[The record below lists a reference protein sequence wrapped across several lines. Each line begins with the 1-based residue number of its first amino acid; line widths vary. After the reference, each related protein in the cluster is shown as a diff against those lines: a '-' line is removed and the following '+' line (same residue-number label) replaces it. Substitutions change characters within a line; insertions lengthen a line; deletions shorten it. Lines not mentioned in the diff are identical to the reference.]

1 VGRLRADEAL
11 GNARRMA
18 MGITVLV
25 LALLAAEPDAPDKA
39 IQGTWVVA
47 TARREGKV
55 ASDLEGHRLVINSDR
70 FEIRE
75 GDRLL
80 FRGTLAIDKSAGKL
94 WRVDIKHTHG
104 DLAGKKW
111 LGVMRVRD
119 DGILVVCDNAANP
132 ARPRPEALESKPGSG
147 TILLEFRRRETGS

>member
-1 VGRLRADEAL
+1 MPRADDAL

-25 LALLAAEPDAPDKA
+25 LALLTADPDAPDKA
-39 IQGTWVVA
+39 LQGTWVVT
-47 TARREGKV
+47 TAQREGKDAADV
-55 ASDLEGHRLVINSDR
+55 VGHRLKIDGDR

-75 GDRLL
+75 GDKLL

-94 WRVDIKHTHG
+94 WQVDIKHSHG

-119 DGILVVCDNAANP
+119 DGVLVICDNAVDP
-132 ARPRPEALESKPGSG
+132 EKPRPEALESKPGSG
-147 TILLEFRRRETGS
+147 TILLEFRRPEK

>member
-1 VGRLRADEAL
+1 
-11 GNARRMA
+11 

-25 LALLAAEPDAPDKA
+25 LAILAADPDAPEKA
-39 IQGTWVVA
+39 IQGTWVVS

-55 ASDLEGHRLVINSDR
+55 AADLEGHRLVIDGDR

-75 GDRLL
+75 GDKLL

-94 WRVDIKHTHG
+94 WRVDVKHSHG

-111 LGVMRVRD
+111 LGVMRVMD
-119 DGILVVCDNAANP
+119 DGMMVVCDNAADP
-132 ARPRPEALESKPGSG
+132 EKPRPEALESKPGSG
-147 TILLEFRRRETGS
+147 TILLEFRRREK